1 MDGCAFVGHRREG
14 KTESMFRDSPCG
26 KDPTAVDLFSYP
38 WSVRKC
44 SLRPWNLLLGKS
56 LRRLFPSATLW
67 LCRMRCQA
75 AVLGHHVLHKEGFSF
90 NRNWTGD
97 LSSSDQ

>member
-1 MDGCAFVGHRREG
+1 MDGCAFVGHRQEG
-14 KTESMFRDSPCG
+14 KTGSMFRDSPCG

-75 AVLGHHVLHKEGFSF
+75 AHSGALSYLFAVC
-90 NRNWTGD
+90 NRNIEKENPMGR
-97 LSSSDQ
+97 